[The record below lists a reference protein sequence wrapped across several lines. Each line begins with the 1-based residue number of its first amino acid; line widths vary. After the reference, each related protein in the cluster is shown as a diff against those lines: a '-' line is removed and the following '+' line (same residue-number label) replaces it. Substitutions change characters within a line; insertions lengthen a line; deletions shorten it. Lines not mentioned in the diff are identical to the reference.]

1 LALKAISDLRAPIL
15 AGTVASITG
24 TAATTAIFLS
34 AFVAIGATKEQ
45 TVSMV
50 ALMLVFYGALSMI
63 LSWRFKMPLSVV
75 WSTPGAALLAGSS
88 ITGIGFNNA
97 MGGILVTGLLLALT
111 GLWPKLGEIVS
122 AIPKSIASAMLAGV
136 IFSFCVAPFAASA
149 SYPALVIPVIA
160 VWVLLYW
167 LAPLW
172 ASPVA
177 IVLAF
182 TLIGLN
188 QGLVVSASDW
198 LVNVSLIQPLFNLG
212 SIFTIAIPL
221 YLVAMASQNIPGIAI
236 MNSYGYKVPF
246 RASLVATGL
255 GTVVASFI
263 GGFVMN
269 LAAITAALNAN
280 EQAHKDPS
288 KRWIA
293 SVSGGVVYII
303 FAFFT
308 GIAVAFVYQTPRELL
323 LAASGLALLPTI
335 VNAFNVMVEKTDER
349 LPAVITFLIAS
360 SGIAFFQVGAAF
372 WAILVGLLVI
382 QLLRLRRPFS
392 TEA

>member
-1 LALKAISDLRAPIL
+1 LASKAADLKAPII

-34 AFVAIGATKEQ
+34 AFVAIGATKAQ

-50 ALMLVFYGALSMI
+50 AIMLVFYGSLSI
-63 LSWRFKMPLSVV
+63 LLIWRFKMPLSVV

-88 ITGIGFNNA
+88 VTGIGFNNA
-97 MGGILVTGLLLALT
+97 MGGILVCGLLLALT

-149 SYPALVIPVIA
+149 DYPMLVLPVIA
-160 VWVLLYW
+160 VWLILYW
-167 LAPLW
+167 LAPVW

-188 QGLVVSASDW
+188 QGLSVSAADW
-198 LVNVSLIQPLFNLG
+198 LITVELVQPSFNLA
-212 SIFTIAIPL
+212 SIFTIALPL

-246 RASLVATGL
+246 RASLTTTGL
-255 GTVVASFI
+255 GTVAASFL

-288 KRWIA
+288 KRWLA
-293 SVSGGVVYII
+293 SVSGGVVYWI
-303 FAFFT
+303 FAIFT
-308 GIAVAFVYQTPRELL
+308 GIAVAFVYQTPRDLL

-335 VNAFNVMVEKTDER
+335 VNAFNVMVETASER

-360 SGIAFFQVGAAF
+360 SGVAFFSVGAAF
-372 WAILVGLLVI
+372 WAILAGLAVI
-382 QLLRLRRPFS
+382 QLLKLKRP
-392 TEA
+392 TWA

>member
-1 LALKAISDLRAPIL
+1 LAKAISDLRAPIL
-15 AGTVASITG
+15 AGTVASVTG

-34 AFVAIGATKEQ
+34 AFVSIGATKEQ

-50 ALMLVFYGALSMI
+50 ALMLVFYGVLSI
-63 LSWRFKMPLSVV
+63 LLSWKFKMPLSVV
-75 WSTPGAALLAGSS
+75 WSTPGAALLASS
-88 ITGIGFNNA
+88 SVSGIGFNNA
-97 MGGILVTGLLLALT
+97 MGGILVCGLLLALT
-111 GLWPKLGEIVS
+111 GLWPKLGELVS
-122 AIPKSIASAMLAGV
+122 SIPKSIASAMLAGV

-149 SYPALVIPVIA
+149 QYPALVIPVVV

-182 TLIGLN
+182 SLIGLN

-198 LVNVSLIQPLFNLG
+198 LLSIELVQPNINLA

-246 RASLVATGL
+246 SASLTTTGL
-255 GTVVASFI
+255 GTVVASFL

-303 FAFFT
+303 FALFA
-308 GIAVAFVYQTPRELL
+308 GVAVAFVYQTPRDLL

-335 VNAFNVMVEKTDER
+335 VNAFNVMVEKASER

-360 SGIAFFQVGAAF
+360 SGIAFYSVGAAF
-372 WAILVGLLVI
+372 WAILVGLIVI
-382 QLLRLRRPFS
+382 QLLKLKNPFS
-392 TEA
+392 SKT

>member
-1 LALKAISDLRAPIL
+1 MALKAISDLRAPIL

-50 ALMLVFYGALSMI
+50 ALMLVFYGALSII

-198 LVNVSLIQPLFNLG
+198 LVNVSLIQPSFNLG

-335 VNAFNVMVEKTDER
+335 VNAFSVMVEKTDER

>member
-1 LALKAISDLRAPIL
+1 LASNQAVGLRAPII
-15 AGTVASITG
+15 AGAVASITG

-45 TVSMV
+45 TISMV
-50 ALMLVFYGALSMI
+50 AIMLVFYGALSI
-63 LSWRFKMPLSVV
+63 FLSWRHKMPLSVV

-88 ITGIGFNNA
+88 LTGVGFANV
-97 MGGILVTGLLLALT
+97 MGGILITGLLLALT
-111 GLWPKLGEIVS
+111 GMWPKLGELVS
-122 AIPKSIASAMLAGV
+122 RIPKSIASAMLAGV
-136 IFSFCVAPFAASA
+136 IFNFCVAPFIASA
-149 SYPALVIPVIA
+149 SYPTLVLPVIA
-160 VWVLLYW
+160 VWILLYW

-182 TLIGLN
+182 TLIGIN
-188 QGLVVSASDW
+188 QGLSVSPSDW
-198 LVNVSLIQPLFNLG
+198 LIGINMVQPEF
-212 SIFTIAIPL
+212 SIASVFSIALPL

-236 MNSYGYKVPF
+236 MKSFGYEVPF
-246 RASLVATGL
+246 RSSLVTTGL
-255 GTVVASFI
+255 GTVVASFF

-280 EQAHKDPS
+280 EQAHKDPA

-293 SVSGGVVYII
+293 SVSGGLVYWI
-303 FAFFT
+303 FAVFA

-335 VNAFNVMVEKTDER
+335 VNSFNVMVETAEQR

-360 SGIAFFQVGAAF
+360 SGVAFFSVGAAF
-372 WAILVGLLVI
+372 WAILLGLALI
-382 QLLRLRRPFS
+382 ALLKLRNPLKKS
-392 TEA
+392 

>member
-1 LALKAISDLRAPIL
+1 MASKAADLRAPII

-34 AFVAIGATKEQ
+34 AFVAIGATKSQ

-50 ALMLVFYGALSMI
+50 AIMLVFYGSLSI
-63 LSWRFKMPLSVV
+63 LLSWRFKMPLSVV

-88 ITGIGFNNA
+88 LSGIGFNNA
-97 MGGILVTGLLLALT
+97 MGGILVCGLLLALT

-149 SYPALVIPVIA
+149 QYPMLVLPVIA
-160 VWVLLYW
+160 AWIILYW

-182 TLIGLN
+182 TLIGFN
-188 QGLVVSASDW
+188 QGLSVTAADW
-198 LVNVSLIQPLFNLG
+198 LITVELVQPEFSLA
-212 SIFTIAIPL
+212 SVFTIALPL

-246 RASLVATGL
+246 RASLTTTGL
-255 GTVVASFI
+255 GTVVASFL

-293 SVSGGVVYII
+293 SVSGGVVYWI
-303 FAFFT
+303 FAIFT
-308 GIAVAFVYQTPRELL
+308 GVAVAFVYQTPRDLL

-335 VNAFNVMVEKTDER
+335 VNAFNVMVETVSER

-360 SGIAFFQVGAAF
+360 SGIAFFSVGAAF
-372 WAILVGLLVI
+372 WAILAGLAVI
-382 QLLRLRRPFS
+382 QLLKLKKPFK
-392 TEA
+392 A

>member
-1 LALKAISDLRAPIL
+1 MAKAISDLRAPIL
-15 AGTVASITG
+15 AGTVASVTG

-50 ALMLVFYGALSMI
+50 ALMLVFYGSLSI
-63 LSWRFKMPLSVV
+63 LLSCRFKMPLSVV
-75 WSTPGAALLAGSS
+75 WSTPGAALLASS
-88 ITGIGFNNA
+88 SVSGIGFENV
-97 MGGILVTGLLLALT
+97 MGGISVCGLLLALT
-111 GLWPKLGEIVS
+111 GLWPKLGELVS
-122 AIPKSIASAMLAGV
+122 SIPKSIASAMLAGV

-149 SYPALVIPVIA
+149 QYPMLVIPVIV
-160 VWVLLYW
+160 VWIALYW

-172 ASPVA
+172 AAPVA

-198 LVNVSLIQPLFNLG
+198 FVNVALVQPSFNLA
-212 SIFTIAIPL
+212 SIFTIALPL

-236 MNSYGYKVPF
+236 MNSYGFKVPF
-246 RASLVATGL
+246 KASLTTTGL
-255 GTVVASFI
+255 GTVAASFL

-280 EQAHKDPS
+280 EQAHKDPA

-293 SVSGGVVYII
+293 SVSGGVVYLV
-303 FAFFT
+303 FALFA
-308 GIAVAFVYQTPRELL
+308 GVAVAFVYQTPRDLL

-335 VNAFNVMVEKTDER
+335 VNAFNTMVENASER

-360 SGIAFFQVGAAF
+360 SGIAFFSVGAAF
-372 WAILVGLLVI
+372 WAILAGLLVI
-382 QLLRLRRPFS
+382 QILKLKNPFS
-392 TEA
+392 SKA

>member
-1 LALKAISDLRAPIL
+1 MALKAISDLRAPIL

-50 ALMLVFYGALSMI
+50 ALMLVFYGALSII

>member
-1 LALKAISDLRAPIL
+1 MALKAISDLRAPVL

-24 TAATTAIFLS
+24 IAATTAILLS

-50 ALMLVFYGALSMI
+50 ALMLVFYGTLSII

-75 WSTPGAALLAGSS
+75 WCTPGAALLAGSS
-88 ITGIGFNNA
+88 LTGIGFNNA

-149 SYPALVIPVIA
+149 SYPALVLPVVAI
-160 VWVLLYW
+160 WVLLYW
-167 LAPLW
+167 FAPLW

-198 LVNVSLIQPLFNLG
+198 MLNISLVQPTFNLG
-212 SIFTIAIPL
+212 SIFSIALPL

-246 RASLVATGL
+246 KASLVTTGL
-255 GTVVASFI
+255 ATVAASFI

-288 KRWIA
+288 RRWLA

-303 FAFFT
+303 FAIFT

-335 VNAFNVMVEKTDER
+335 VNAFNVMVERVDER

-360 SGIAFFQVGAAF
+360 SGIAFFQIGAAF
-372 WAILVGLLVI
+372 WAILVGLVVI
-382 QLLRLRRPFS
+382 QLLKLRRPFS
-392 TEA
+392 SKA

>member
-1 LALKAISDLRAPIL
+1 MASKAADLRAPII

-34 AFVAIGATKEQ
+34 AFVAIGATKSQ

-50 ALMLVFYGALSMI
+50 AIMLVFYGSLSI
-63 LSWRFKMPLSVV
+63 LLSWRFKMPLSVV

-88 ITGIGFNNA
+88 LSGIGFNNA
-97 MGGILVTGLLLALT
+97 MGGILVCGLLLALT

-149 SYPALVIPVIA
+149 QYPMLVLPVIA
-160 VWVLLYW
+160 AWIILYW

-182 TLIGLN
+182 TLIGFN
-188 QGLVVSASDW
+188 QGLSVTAADW
-198 LVNVSLIQPLFNLG
+198 LITVELVQPEFSLA
-212 SIFTIAIPL
+212 SVFTIALPL

-246 RASLVATGL
+246 RASLTTTGL
-255 GTVVASFI
+255 GTVVASFL

-293 SVSGGVVYII
+293 SVSGGVVYWV
-303 FAFFT
+303 FAIFT
-308 GIAVAFVYQTPRELL
+308 GVAVAFVYQTPRDLL

-335 VNAFNVMVEKTDER
+335 VNAFNVMVETVSER

-360 SGIAFFQVGAAF
+360 SGIAFFSVGAAF
-372 WAILVGLLVI
+372 WAILAGLAVI
-382 QLLRLRRPFS
+382 QLLKLKKPFKV
-392 TEA
+392 

>member
-1 LALKAISDLRAPIL
+1 MASKAADLKAPII

-34 AFVAIGATKEQ
+34 AFVAIGATKAQ

-50 ALMLVFYGALSMI
+50 AIMLVFYGSLSI
-63 LSWRFKMPLSVV
+63 LLSWRFKMPLSVV

-88 ITGIGFNNA
+88 VTGIGFNNA
-97 MGGILVTGLLLALT
+97 MGGILVCGLLLALT

-149 SYPALVIPVIA
+149 DYPMLVLPVIA
-160 VWVLLYW
+160 VWLILYW
-167 LAPLW
+167 LAPVW

-188 QGLVVSASDW
+188 QGLSVSAADW
-198 LVNVSLIQPLFNLG
+198 LITVELVQPSFNLA
-212 SIFTIAIPL
+212 SIFTIALPL

-246 RASLVATGL
+246 RASLTTTGL
-255 GTVVASFI
+255 GTVAASFL

-288 KRWIA
+288 KRWLA
-293 SVSGGVVYII
+293 SVSGGVVYWI
-303 FAFFT
+303 FAIFT
-308 GIAVAFVYQTPRELL
+308 GIAVAFVYQTPRDLL

-335 VNAFNVMVEKTDER
+335 VNAFNVMVETASER

-360 SGIAFFQVGAAF
+360 SGVAFFSVGAAF
-372 WAILVGLLVI
+372 WAILAGLAVI
-382 QLLRLRRPFS
+382 QLLKLKRP
-392 TEA
+392 TWA

>member
-1 LALKAISDLRAPIL
+1 MATKAISDLRAPIL

-50 ALMLVFYGALSMI
+50 ALMLVFYGLLSI
-63 LSWRFKMPLSVV
+63 LLSWRFKMPLSVV

-88 ITGIGFNNA
+88 VSGIGFENV
-97 MGGILVTGLLLALT
+97 MGGILVCGLLLALT
-111 GLWPKLGEIVS
+111 GLWPKLGELVS
-122 AIPKSIASAMLAGV
+122 SIPKSIASAMLAGV

-149 SYPALVIPVIA
+149 DYPALVIPVVV

-198 LVNVSLIQPLFNLG
+198 LLSVELVQPGINLA

-236 MNSYGYKVPF
+236 MNSYGFKVPF
-246 RASLVATGL
+246 RASLVTTGL
-255 GTVVASFI
+255 GTVVASFL

-280 EQAHKDPS
+280 EQAHKDPA

-293 SVSGGVVYII
+293 SVSGGVVYLV
-303 FAFFT
+303 FALFA
-308 GIAVAFVYQTPRELL
+308 GVAVAFVYQTPRDLL

-335 VNAFNVMVEKTDER
+335 VNSFTVMVEKASER

-360 SGIAFFQVGAAF
+360 SGIAFFSVGAAF
-372 WAILVGLLVI
+372 WAILVGLIVI
-382 QLLRLRRPFS
+382 QLLKIKNPFS
-392 TEA
+392 SKA

>member
-1 LALKAISDLRAPIL
+1 MALKAISDLRAPIL

-50 ALMLVFYGALSMI
+50 ALMLVFYGALSII

-88 ITGIGFNNA
+88 LTGIGFNNA

-198 LVNVSLIQPLFNLG
+198 FVNVSLVQPTLNLG
-212 SIFTIAIPL
+212 SVFTIAIPL

-246 RASLVATGL
+246 RASLVTTGL

-303 FAFFT
+303 FALFT

-335 VNAFNVMVEKTDER
+335 VNAFNVMVEKSDER

-360 SGIAFFQVGAAF
+360 SAIAFFQVGAAF
-372 WAILVGLLVI
+372 WAILVGLLII
-382 QLLRLRRPFS
+382 QLLKLRKPFS
-392 TEA
+392 TKA

>member
-1 LALKAISDLRAPIL
+1 MASKAADLKAPII

-34 AFVAIGATKEQ
+34 AFVAIGATKAQ

-50 ALMLVFYGALSMI
+50 AIMLVFYGSLSI
-63 LSWRFKMPLSVV
+63 LLSWRFKMPLSVV

-88 ITGIGFNNA
+88 VTGIGFNNA
-97 MGGILVTGLLLALT
+97 MGGILVCGLLLALT

-149 SYPALVIPVIA
+149 DYPMLVLPVIA
-160 VWVLLYW
+160 VWLILYW
-167 LAPLW
+167 LAPVW

-188 QGLVVSASDW
+188 QGLSVSAADW
-198 LVNVSLIQPLFNLG
+198 LITVELVQPSFNLA
-212 SIFTIAIPL
+212 SIFTIALPL

-246 RASLVATGL
+246 RASLTTTGL
-255 GTVVASFI
+255 GTVVASFL

-288 KRWIA
+288 KRWLA
-293 SVSGGVVYII
+293 SVSGGVVYWI
-303 FAFFT
+303 FAIFT
-308 GIAVAFVYQTPRELL
+308 GIAVAFVYQTPRDLL

-335 VNAFNVMVEKTDER
+335 VNAFNVMVETASER

-360 SGIAFFQVGAAF
+360 SGVAFFSVGAAF
-372 WAILVGLLVI
+372 WAILAGLAVI
-382 QLLRLRRPFS
+382 QLLKLKKPFR
-392 TEA
+392 A

>member
-1 LALKAISDLRAPIL
+1 LASNQALGLRAPII
-15 AGTVASITG
+15 AGAVASITG

-45 TVSMV
+45 TISMV
-50 ALMLVFYGALSMI
+50 AIMLVFYGALSI
-63 LSWRFKMPLSVV
+63 FLSWRHKMPLSVV

-88 ITGIGFNNA
+88 LTGIGFANV
-97 MGGILVTGLLLALT
+97 MGGILITGLLLALT
-111 GLWPKLGEIVS
+111 GLWPKLGELVS
-122 AIPKSIASAMLAGV
+122 RIPKSVASAMLAGV
-136 IFSFCVAPFAASA
+136 IFNFCVAPFIASA
-149 SYPALVIPVIA
+149 QYPMLVLPVIA
-160 VWVLLYW
+160 VWILLYW

-182 TLIGLN
+182 TLIGIN
-188 QGLVVSASDW
+188 QGLSVGASDW
-198 LVNVSLIQPLFNLG
+198 LIGINIVQPEF
-212 SIFTIAIPL
+212 SIASVFSIALPL

-236 MNSYGYKVPF
+236 MKSFGYEVPF
-246 RASLVATGL
+246 RSSLVTTGI
-255 GTVVASFI
+255 GTVVASFF

-280 EQAHKDPS
+280 EQAHKDPA

-293 SVSGGVVYII
+293 SVSGGLVYWV
-303 FAFFT
+303 FAVFA

-335 VNAFNVMVEKTDER
+335 VNSFNVMVETADQR
-349 LPAVITFLIAS
+349 LPAVITFLVAS
-360 SGIAFFQVGAAF
+360 SGVAFFSVGAAF
-372 WAILVGLLVI
+372 WAILLGLALI
-382 QLLRLRRPFS
+382 ALLKLRNPFKK
-392 TEA
+392 A

>member
-50 ALMLVFYGALSMI
+50 ALMLVFYGALSII
-63 LSWRFKMPLSVV
+63 LSWQFKMPLSVV

-88 ITGIGFNNA
+88 LTGIGFNNA

-111 GLWPKLGEIVS
+111 GLWPKLGEVVS

-136 IFSFCVAPFAASA
+136 IFSFCVAPFAASE
-149 SYPALVIPVIA
+149 SFPALVLPVIA

-198 LVNVSLIQPLFNLG
+198 FVSVSLVQPTMNLG

-246 RASLVATGL
+246 RASLVTTGL

-303 FAFFT
+303 FALFT

-335 VNAFNVMVEKTDER
+335 VNAFNVMVEKVDER

-382 QLLRLRRPFS
+382 QLLKLRRPFS
-392 TEA
+392 SKA

>member
-1 LALKAISDLRAPIL
+1 MALKAISDLRAPIL

-50 ALMLVFYGALSMI
+50 ALMLVFYGALSII

-97 MGGILVTGLLLALT
+97 MGGILITGLLLALT

-182 TLIGLN
+182 TLIGVN

-198 LVNVSLIQPLFNLG
+198 LVNVSLIQPTLNLG
-212 SIFTIAIPL
+212 SVFTIAIPL

-246 RASLVATGL
+246 RASLVTTGI
-255 GTVVASFI
+255 GTVIASFI

-303 FAFFT
+303 FALFT

-335 VNAFNVMVEKTDER
+335 VNAFNVMVEKSDER

-372 WAILVGLLVI
+372 WAILVGLLII
-382 QLLRLRRPFS
+382 QLLKLRKPFS
-392 TEA
+392 TKA

>member
-50 ALMLVFYGALSMI
+50 ALMLVFYGALSII

-198 LVNVSLIQPLFNLG
+198 LVNVSLIQPSFNLG

>member
-1 LALKAISDLRAPIL
+1 MALKAADLKAPII

-50 ALMLVFYGALSMI
+50 AIMLVFYGALSI
-63 LSWRFKMPLSVV
+63 LLSWRFKMPLSVV

-88 ITGIGFNNA
+88 VSGIGFNNA
-97 MGGILVTGLLLALT
+97 MGGILVCGFLLALT

-149 SYPALVIPVIA
+149 EYPALVLPVIA
-160 VWVLLYW
+160 VWLLLYW

-188 QGLVVSASDW
+188 QGLSVSAADW
-198 LVNVSLIQPLFNLG
+198 LVTVNLVQPSFSLG
-212 SIFTIAIPL
+212 SVFTIAIPL

-236 MNSYGYKVPF
+236 MNSYGFKVPF
-246 RASLVATGL
+246 RASLTTTGL
-255 GTVVASFI
+255 GTVVASFL

-280 EQAHKDPS
+280 EQAHKDPA

-293 SVSGGVVYII
+293 SVSGGVVYWI
-303 FAFFT
+303 FAVFT
-308 GIAVAFVYQTPRELL
+308 GVAVAFVYQTPRDLL

-335 VNAFNVMVEKTDER
+335 VNAFNVMVEKASER

-360 SGIAFFQVGAAF
+360 SGIAFFSVGAAF
-372 WAILVGLLVI
+372 WAILIGLLVI
-382 QLLRLRRPFS
+382 QLLKLKKPFS
-392 TEA
+392 SKA

>member
-1 LALKAISDLRAPIL
+1 MSDNQALGLRAPII
-15 AGTVASITG
+15 AGAVASITG

-45 TVSMV
+45 TISMV
-50 ALMLVFYGALSMI
+50 AIMLVFYGALSI
-63 LSWRFKMPLSVV
+63 FLSWRHKMPLSVV
-75 WSTPGAALLAGSS
+75 WSTPGAALLAGSTL
-88 ITGIGFNNA
+88 TGVGFSNV
-97 MGGILVTGLLLALT
+97 MGGILITGVLLALT
-111 GLWPKLGEIVS
+111 GLWPKLGELVS
-122 AIPKSIASAMLAGV
+122 RIPKSVASAMLAGV
-136 IFSFCVAPFAASA
+136 IFNFCVAPFIASA
-149 SYPALVIPVIA
+149 QYPMLVLPVIL

-182 TLIGLN
+182 TLIGIN
-188 QGLVVSASDW
+188 QGLSVSAADW
-198 LVNVSLIQPLFNLG
+198 MIGINLVQPEF
-212 SIFTIAIPL
+212 SIASVFSIALPL

-236 MNSYGYKVPF
+236 MKSFGYEVPF
-246 RASLVATGL
+246 RSSLVTTGL
-255 GTVVASFI
+255 GTVVASFF

-293 SVSGGVVYII
+293 SVSGGLVYWVFAI
-303 FAFFT
+303 FA

-335 VNAFNVMVEKTDER
+335 VNSFNVMVETAEQR
-349 LPAVITFLIAS
+349 LPAVITFLVAS
-360 SGIAFFQVGAAF
+360 SGVAFFSVGAAF
-372 WAILVGLLVI
+372 WAILLGLALI
-382 QLLRLRRPFS
+382 ALLKLRNPFKK
-392 TEA
+392 A

>member
-1 LALKAISDLRAPIL
+1 MASKAADLKAPII

-34 AFVAIGATKEQ
+34 AFVAIGATKAQ

-50 ALMLVFYGALSMI
+50 AIMLVFYGALSI
-63 LSWRFKMPLSVV
+63 LLSWRFKMPLSVV

-88 ITGIGFNNA
+88 VTGIGFNNA
-97 MGGILVTGLLLALT
+97 MGGILVCGLLLALT

-149 SYPALVIPVIA
+149 DYPMLVLPVIA
-160 VWVLLYW
+160 VWLMLYW
-167 LAPLW
+167 LAPVW

-188 QGLVVSASDW
+188 QGLSVSAADW
-198 LVNVSLIQPLFNLG
+198 LITVELVQPSFNLA
-212 SIFTIAIPL
+212 SIFTIALPL

-246 RASLVATGL
+246 RASLTTTGL
-255 GTVVASFI
+255 GTVVASFL

-293 SVSGGVVYII
+293 SVSGGVVYWI
-303 FAFFT
+303 FAVFT
-308 GIAVAFVYQTPRELL
+308 GVAVAFVYQTPRDLL

-335 VNAFNVMVEKTDER
+335 VNAFNVMVETASER

-360 SGIAFFQVGAAF
+360 SGVAFFSVGAAF
-372 WAILVGLLVI
+372 WAILAGLAVI
-382 QLLRLRRPFS
+382 QLLKLKKPFR
-392 TEA
+392 A